1 MSVEFTIDSSN
12 VMQVQIGMSVLHF
25 LKESGVCWWYASSI
39 GTRSLRRKH
48 VKHICYH
55 WVNEFK
61 TLNRFLLLEF
71 CVSQVLHVV

>member
-48 VKHICYH
+48 V
-55 WVNEFK
+55 
-61 TLNRFLLLEF
+61 
-71 CVSQVLHVV
+71 